1 MAQQLV
7 TDHKYEIDI
16 LRSVHTVQAGLAADM
31 LELHDKTGISLDN
44 WENARQDPDHPERSL
59 ICPVPAVTTVS
70 DRSCSTSS

>member
-44 WENARQDPDHPERSL
+44 WENARQFVESQVRLATANRKFQITPNG
-59 ICPVPAVTTVS
+59 V
-70 DRSCSTSS
+70 